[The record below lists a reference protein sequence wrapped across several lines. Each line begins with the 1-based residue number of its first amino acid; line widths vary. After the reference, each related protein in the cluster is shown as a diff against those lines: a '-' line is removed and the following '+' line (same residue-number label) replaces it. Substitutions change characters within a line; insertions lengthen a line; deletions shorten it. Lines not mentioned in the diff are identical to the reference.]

1 MSSGL
6 GFMSGNQYERELER
20 KALKWV
26 QVGMINLR
34 LSVKIIGL
42 V

>member
-6 GFMSGNQYERELER
+6 GFMSGKQYEWELEL
-20 KALKWV
+20 KALKLV

-34 LSVKIIGL
+34 LSLKIIWL

>member
-6 GFMSGNQYERELER
+6 GFISGNQYEWELEM
-20 KALKWV
+20 KASKLV

-34 LSVKIIGL
+34 LSVKIIG
-42 V
+42 

>member
-6 GFMSGNQYERELER
+6 GFMSGNQYEWELER
-20 KALKWV
+20 KALKLV
-26 QVGMINLR
+26 QVGMINLK
-34 LSVKIIGL
+34 LCVKIIGL